1 MGARALRHPAPAGVH
16 HLTPGEPPGQPPQQH
31 HGQEV
36 RDPGEGMLGSKPSP
50 ETPTALTTACVVVM
64 VRAQV
69 ANIGSWVL
77 DLCLMQ

>member
-1 MGARALRHPAPAGVH
+1 M
-16 HLTPGEPPGQPPQQH
+16 
-31 HGQEV
+31 